1 MLVSTLVQLV
11 MCLMTLLFLMKIF
24 VSDFFGFFCC
34 FFFLNRHF
42 RHAPVTTGTTG
53 PGPVVPGSG
62 AGKLM
67 SSINGTGTV
76 GSV

>member
-1 MLVSTLVQLV
+1 MFNDVVV
-11 MCLMTLLFLMKIF
+11 FNEDFCL
-24 VSDFFGFFCC
+24 GFFRV
-34 FFFLNRHF
+34 FLFVFYRHF

-53 PGPVVPGSG
+53 PGPVFPGSG

>member
-1 MLVSTLVQLV
+1 MLVSTSVQLV

-24 VSDFFGFFCC
+24 VLDFFVFFL
-34 FFFLNRHF
+34 FVFLNRHF

-53 PGPVVPGSG
+53 PGPVFPGSG

-76 GSV
+76 GCV